1 MTTSAPSSHV
11 ERRSRCETSVV
22 RVDGQREIA
31 YAEYGRPSG
40 TPLVFLH
47 GTPGSRRLG
56 ALFDRAARTHGVR
69 VLAPDRPGYGRSSP
83 WPGRSVADAAAF
95 VTPVLDD
102 ADVDAARL
110 AGFSGGG
117 PYALSTAATRPDR
130 VDGVDVIAGATPPTV
145 GGDAP
150 AVQRLI
156 ATLATRAP
164 RVLGG
169 LLRGQAWCA
178 ERLDPSFVVGQY
190 TASNATDPVPD
201 RVAETVRADFLEA
214 FAHGRSGAVTE
225 FRTTSTDWGV
235 DIAAIETDV
244 DLWYGTAD
252 TNVPFD
258 HARGLERAIPT
269 AELHALDGADHLRT
283 LVRSVP
289 EVLTAG
295 R

>member
-11 ERRSRCETSVV
+11 GHRDRCETSVV

-31 YAEYGRPSG
+31 YAEYGRPDG

-56 ALFDRAARTHGVR
+56 ALLDHAARTHGVR
-69 VLAPDRPGYGRSSP
+69 VLAPERPGYGRSSP
-83 WPGRSVADAAAF
+83 WPERSVADAAAF

-102 ADVDAARL
+102 AGVDAARL

-130 VDGVDVIAGATPPTV
+130 VEGVDVIAGATPPTV

-150 AVQRLI
+150 AVQRLLG
-156 ATLATRAP
+156 TLATRAP

-201 RVAETVRADFLEA
+201 RVADTVKADFVEA

-235 DIAAIETDV
+235 DLTAIEADV

-289 EVLTAG
+289 DVVAAN